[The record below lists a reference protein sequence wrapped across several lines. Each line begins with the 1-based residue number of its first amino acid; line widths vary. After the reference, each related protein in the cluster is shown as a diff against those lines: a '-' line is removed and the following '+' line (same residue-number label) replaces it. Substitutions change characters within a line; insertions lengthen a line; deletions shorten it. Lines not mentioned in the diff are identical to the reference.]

1 MTDYKIE
8 REIVID
14 APVEVVWRTIT
25 EPDQITRWFADRVE
39 LDLKPG
45 GHGFMGF
52 GDQGGPLVVE
62 TVDPPTRFAFRW
74 NHPAGEEPAPDNSM
88 LVEFTLVP
96 DGTERTRLKV
106 AESGLELN
114 SWPDGEKDRYAEE
127 HRGGWATFM
136 DRLAA
141 LLAEHQK
148 G

>member
-1 MTDYKIE
+1 
-8 REIVID
+8 
-14 APVEVVWRTIT
+14 
-25 EPDQITRWFADRVE
+25 
-39 LDLKPG
+39 
-45 GHGFMGF
+45 
-52 GDQGGPLVVE
+52 
-62 TVDPPTRFAFRW
+62 
-74 NHPAGEEPAPDNSM
+74 M